1 MADLKQAMK
10 NKDVLAKGV
19 LQLLKAKVDAYCKDN
34 GIDDITSQDFY
45 VLVQSELKQLDQ
57 SLGFA
62 QTAGRDDLIA
72 EIGLKKD
79 LLTNYLP
86 KQLSYEEVMNVV
98 QSTIDSSK
106 PMGENMKHYM
116 AHFNGQADNKT
127 ISTVVRSYYAK

>member
-10 NKDVLAKGV
+10 YKDGLSKGV
-19 LQLLKAKVDAYCKDN
+19 LQLLKAKVDAYCKEN
-34 GIDDITSQDFY
+34 GLDDISKQDFY
-45 VLVQSELKQLDQ
+45 VIVQSEIKQLDQ

-62 QTAGRDDLIA
+62 ETAGRQDLIE
-72 EIGLKKD
+72 EIGHKKATLMD
-79 LLTNYLP
+79 YLP
-86 KQLSYEEVMNVV
+86 KQLSYDEVMNVV